1 MLCHYRK
8 EARGYNKMK
17 ILQVISS
24 FPPAYSYGGALKVAF
39 ELSRELVRNGHEVTV
54 CTTDVYDS
62 KSRLKNFKNPET
74 IEGIEVYRFK
84 NLSNWLSRKN
94 IPCAPGMF
102 FFLRDNMKK
111 FDIIHLHEYRSFQAI
126 ITSHFA
132 NKYRIPYIVQAHG
145 SVLPFFEKQI
155 LKKMFDFVWGNKI
168 LKDARK
174 CIAVSHVEREQYRK
188 MGIPDSQIDIIPN
201 GINPN
206 EFKNLPEK
214 GKFRNKYHISFDEKI
229 ILYLGRIHKRKG
241 LDFLIDSIFQ
251 LSQIRNDIRLILAG
265 PDDGYLENVKKM
277 IQEKNLSPVVIFSGF
292 LPEKDKYEALTDAD
306 VLVYPGIFE
315 IFGLVPFEAILCGT
329 PVIVTDDC
337 GCGEIVKEAG
347 CGYLVKYGDVGGLS
361 VKISEVLSN
370 SDDAKE
376 KVKHGQQYIKE
387 YLLYDS
393 LSKIFLRLYDES
405 RFN

>member
-1 MLCHYRK
+1 
-8 EARGYNKMK
+8 MK
-17 ILQVISS
+17 ILQVI
-24 FPPAYSYGGALKVAF
+24 AYFNPKFGGDVNVCF
-39 ELSRELVRNGHEVTV
+39 NLSKQLAKRNHEVTIITSDFQFV
-54 CTTDVYDS
+54 SQYA
-62 KSRLKNFKNPET
+62 KE
-74 IEGIEVYRFK
+74 I
-84 NLSNWLSRKN
+84 
-94 IPCAPGMF
+94 
-102 FFLRDNMKK
+102 RDNGVQVLSFPCIANYGLFLYTPSMKTWLERNIENY
-111 FDIIHLHEYRSFQAI
+111 DLIHLHNYRSYQNVIVCKYAR
-126 ITSHFA
+126 
-132 NKYRIPYIVQAHG
+132 KYRIPYIVQAHG
-145 SVLPFFEKQI
+145 SVLPFFEKQN
-155 LKKMFDFVWGNKI
+155 LKKLFDFLWGNKI

-188 MGIPDSQIDIIPN
+188 MGIPDSQIVIIPN

-214 GKFRNKYHISFDEKI
+214 GKFRNKYHISPDEKI

-292 LPEKDKYEALTDAD
+292 LPEKEKYEALTDAD

-347 CGYLVKYGDVGGLS
+347 CGYLVKYGDVNNLTKTLQLALENPDENKSMVERGINYIQNNLAWES
-361 VKISEVLSN
+361 IVNKIELN
-370 SDDAKE
+370 
-376 KVKHGQQYIKE
+376 Y
-387 YLLYDS
+387 
-393 LSKIFLRLYDES
+393 KICL
-405 RFN
+405 

>member
-62 KSRLKNFKNPET
+62 KSRLKKFKNPET

-188 MGIPDSQIDIIPN
+188 MKIPDSQIDIIPN

-214 GKFRNKYHISFDEKI
+214 GKFRNKYHISPDEKI

-337 GCGEIVKEAG
+337 GCGEIIKEAG
-347 CGYLVKYGDVGGLS
+347 CGYLVKYGDVNNLTKTLQLALENPDENKSMVERGINYIQNNLAWES
-361 VKISEVLSN
+361 IVNKIELN
-370 SDDAKE
+370 
-376 KVKHGQQYIKE
+376 Y
-387 YLLYDS
+387 
-393 LSKIFLRLYDES
+393 KICL
-405 RFN
+405 